1 MAVQEIEFRSGHL
14 CVDTDPA
21 LCVPCQE
28 RLDRQLALLP
38 RVYGELEVALVPAP
52 DSGDRVTGIDRP
64 GIPLNGPAVEARA
77 AIRGT
82 LASWADLIVEGRT
95 VRLPLRTVPALAAFL
110 RRHLGWLAVHPAA
123 DDAATE
129 IDALLQR
136 SLMVARA
143 LPEGAAVPAGSCDA
157 A

>member
-1 MAVQEIEFRSGHL
+1 VQEIEFRNAHHL

-21 LCVPCQE
+21 LCAPCQE

-52 DSGDRVTGIDRP
+52 DSGDRETGTARP

-77 AIRGT
+77 AVRGA

-110 RRHLGWLAVHPAA
+110 RRHLGWLAAHPAA
-123 DDAATE
+123 EDAATE
-129 IDALLQR
+129 IGEVLREALRTLR
-136 SLMVARA
+136 PHASPA
-143 LPEGAAVPAGSCDA
+143 LSTGLGAY
-157 A
+157 

>member
-1 MAVQEIEFRSGHL
+1 VQENPFRSGHL

-21 LCVPCQE
+21 LCLACQE

-38 RVYGELEVALVPAP
+38 RVYGELEVGLVAAP
-52 DSGDRVTGIDRP
+52 NSGDRVTGTARP

-82 LASWADLIVEGRT
+82 LTSWADLIVEGRT

-129 IDALLQR
+129 IDALLRHTLRLVR
-136 SLMVARA
+136 SPHDHP
-143 LPEGAAVPAGSCDA
+143 LPVGA
-157 A
+157 